1 MVVQSTGL
9 TSLPSKWSGFKIVGE
24 NVDKNVKPRFM
35 RQGRSYVEAMEA
47 VASSLFGSYNY
58 IHNYNCQTYLNLYL

>member
-9 TSLPSKWSGFKIVGE
+9 TSLPSKWSVFKIVGD

-35 RQGRSYVEAMEA
+35 HIHSQTRSLHYFHAYA
-47 VASSLFGSYNY
+47 VKD
-58 IHNYNCQTYLNLYL
+58 HLNLMGVSNT